1 MRNVGPRT
9 SVQGL
14 RGRVSVRLALA
25 LLTLLL
31 LLPTESPAV
40 SARLTWQPSTDSRVT
55 GYFVYVRQATM
66 PYGVAIDAGAP
77 RPAGDGTLSYVVS
90 GLSDTQTYFLAL
102 TAYTATN
109 LESGLSNEL
118 PIGTPNPCVQDVCV
132 GKTQCSVVN
141 LPDGTGCGGAGGT
154 QCGASC
160 LSGTC
165 AGISPLGS
173 SLDSMKLRLSDS
185 QFRITASGHFTSSPS
200 FDPTADGLD
209 LTVTDAA
216 GTPLAQ
222 VSLPA
227 SSFVGSPDGN
237 SIKLV
242 RQKGD
247 QGPVRRLIFRTGGD
261 QTRWKVRLSDAP
273 PGGLPSGGAVTLESG
288 STCLASSVLAC
299 RVRGTSASCR

>member
-14 RGRVSVRLALA
+14 RGGVSAWLALPFLA
-25 LLTLLL
+25 LL
-31 LLPTESPAV
+31 LLPTGSWAL

-66 PYGVAIDAGAP
+66 PYGVAIDAGTP
-77 RPAGDGTLSYVVS
+77 RAAADGTLSYVVS

-102 TAYTATN
+102 TAYTDTQ

-118 PIGTPNPCVQDVCV
+118 PIGTPNPCVQDLCV
-132 GKTQCSVVN
+132 SKTQCSLVN

-154 QCGASC
+154 QCGATC
-160 LSGTC
+160 LAGTC
-165 AGISPLGS
+165 AGISPHGFSLGS
-173 SLDSMKLRLSDS
+173 MRLRLSAT
-185 QFRITASGHFTSSPS
+185 QVRVTASGQFTASPS

-209 LTVTDAA
+209 LTVTDGA
-216 GTPLAQ
+216 GTPLAS
-222 VSLPA
+222 VTLPA
-227 SSFVGSPDGN
+227 SSFVGSPDGS

-242 RQKGD
+242 RQKD
-247 QGPVRRLIFRTGGD
+247 NPGPVRRLIFRTKGGE
-261 QTRWKVRLSDAP
+261 TRWKVRLSDTP

-299 RVRGTSASCR
+299 RVRGASATCR